1 MQTTTVTYGVV
12 PLTLALTL
20 HMTSIL
26 IRLMPSHPSITVAE
40 VVSLS
45 AVFPLCL
52 VRLVGGGEDASFIDI
67 YRSRKDLMMPF
78 PGKAGEG
85 LRYLCVTN
93 CRQKSLQDNG

>member
-1 MQTTTVTYGVV
+1 
-12 PLTLALTL
+12 
-20 HMTSIL
+20 
-26 IRLMPSHPSITVAE
+26 MPAGS
-40 VVSLS
+40 VSLS
-45 AVFPLCL
+45 AVFPLSL